1 MMEGKDW
8 LSFFIGVIVGSMG
21 ALPLLHKYVGIGPAF
36 FELSFLPAAIFAY
49 IMAGIGFY
57 LIINSFIEITNSNP
71 IGWFSFLLAGV
82 ILVTGVLYILGQV
95 NIISGVFALKF
106 LDTIAP
112 LFYHAVFVIEGFFLM
127 IAAFAMEM

>member
-8 LSFFIGVIVGSMG
+8 LSFLVGAIVASMG
-21 ALPLLHKYVGIGPAF
+21 ALPLLHKYMGVGPAF
-36 FELSFLPAAIFAY
+36 FELKFLPAAIFAY

-71 IGWFSFLLAGV
+71 IGWFSFLLAGL
-82 ILVTGVLYILGQV
+82 IIVTGVLYILGSN
-95 NIISGVFALKF
+95 NIVTGIFALKF
-106 LDTIAP
+106 LNTIEP
-112 LFYHAVFVIEGFFLM
+112 VFYHAIFVVEGFFLM